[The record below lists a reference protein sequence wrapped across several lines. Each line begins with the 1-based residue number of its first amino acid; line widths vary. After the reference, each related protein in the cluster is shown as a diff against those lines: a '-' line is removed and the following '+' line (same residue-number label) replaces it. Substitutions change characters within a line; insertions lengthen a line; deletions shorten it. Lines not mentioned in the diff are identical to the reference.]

1 MITVVAAVTVGVA
14 AVVLG
19 VLLAQPS
26 RAWQDA
32 AEHRR
37 AFWIAWAL
45 AAGAVAAAGP
55 PLLGPG
61 VAGAA
66 WLAGFAAVGVLQ
78 PALLADL
85 ADVRSL
91 VRRRRRVSA
100 RPVPTADPRLR
111 PIRWRAPAVSEH
123 RVPAQ
128 QLPIGA

>member
-1 MITVVAAVTVGVA
+1 MITVVAAVTVGVI

-19 VLLAQPS
+19 ALLAQPS
-26 RAWQDA
+26 REWHDA
-32 AEHRR
+32 AEYHRR
-37 AFWIAWAL
+37 FWVAWAL
-45 AAGAVAAAGP
+45 AASAVAAAGP

-85 ADVRSL
+85 VDVRRL
-91 VRRRRRVSA
+91 VHRRRRVSA
-100 RPVPTADPRLR
+100 RPAPTADPRLR

-123 RVPAQ
+123 RVPAR
-128 QLPIGA
+128 QLTIGA